1 MEQFDSY
8 LIQVVSTTGLIAE
21 LSNNDYLNSEHFK
34 NLHFTNLSLKKIIFD
49 SGLGNPATLLMFL
62 YALLVAPYEMDKE
75 HKLNLEFKELNDY
88 IVSIIV
94 FGTSNYPEDD
104 GSIDYI
110 RHIRN
115 SISHSKCIFS
125 IINSET
131 TVTFKDSNKKYE
143 CEFTI
148 KTSDVGLLLEKIQMK
163 ILRYLEE
170 KTMNIK

>member
-8 LIQVVSTTGLIAE
+8 LIQVISTTGLIAE

-34 NLHFTNLSLKKIIFD
+34 NLHFTNSSFKKIIFN
-49 SGLGNPATLLMFL
+49 SGLGNPATLQMFL

-75 HKLNLEFKELNDY
+75 HKLNLEFKELNEY
-88 IVSIIV
+88 IVGIIMV
-94 FGTSNYPEDD
+94 ETSNYPGDEN
-104 GSIDYI
+104 SIDYI

-125 IINSET
+125 IVNKKT
-131 TVTFKDSNKKYE
+131 VVTFKDSNKNYK

-148 KTSDVGLLLEKIQMK
+148 KTTDVGLLLEKIQMK
-163 ILRYLEE
+163 ILKYLEE
-170 KTMNIK
+170 KLMEIK